1 MQKEVVIEL
10 EKSKMIGVP
19 EEDAKKYVD
28 SVVWQV
34 VSTEFNIE
42 DKDLKSTDKIEE
54 SDIYIYSPGWANWNL
69 LDDMEDRLNK
79 ARKLGKRIIRFEI
92 LNMDRMPDVV
102 VSKIR
107 ITEE

>member
-19 EEDAKKYVD
+19 EGDAKRYVD

-34 VSTEFNIE
+34 VSNEMNIE
-42 DKDLKSTDKIEE
+42 DKSCHSTEKIEE
-54 SDIYIYSPGWANWNL
+54 SDIYIYSPGWANWSL
-69 LDDMEDRLNK
+69 LKDMEERRNK
-79 ARKLGKRIIRFEI
+79 AKKLGKRVIRFEI
-92 LNMDRMPDVV
+92 LNMDKMPDRV